1 VLLSDARGGFTLD
14 FSAMAAGGCFAMVAL
29 VALAPLSLA
38 WAQPAQ
44 VSERET
50 LRLERKTNLNSLA
63 RARYPGSQA
72 TRDQFRRLMVQANP
86 SLFKAGTSPG
96 TTPLPAGTLLV
107 MPANLPPL
115 ESPPQ
120 KAAERSSAAMA
131 EPSPKTTPVAAESPV
146 ASASGNPTPPANG
159 GGSLLFDITHY
170 VAHGNT
176 ILSQEVLDGV
186 LAPYTGPGR
195 DFGTVQQALEALEKE
210 YAARGFNAIQV
221 LLPEQTLE
229 SGAVHFMVVESRL
242 ANIKVEG
249 NRHFSS
255 ENYQRSLVS
264 MEPGKTPNFD
274 QMVDNLRLA
283 NENPAKQ
290 VSVVMRAGETEGA
303 VDAVVR
309 ASDQA
314 PIRYAVTFD
323 NTGNEQT
330 GPFRLGAAVQHANLF
345 DRDQVISFQAITSPL
360 RARQVRIYG
369 LGYQAPI
376 YSMGGSFGMF
386 LGYSNVNS
394 GTVNTVG
401 GNFNIAGSGII
412 LGLRYTHIVPKR
424 SDWEH
429 KLSFGWD
436 WRAYQSNVTV
446 VGGTAKLVPDVTVQP
461 LSITW
466 QGALKKPDS
475 ELSTYVS
482 LVQNLPGGNDAND
495 TQFQRIGARPGANAQ
510 YQIWRY
516 GFNYQKA
523 LGADWTVRANLTGQH
538 TRQSLVTGEM
548 FGIGGADS
556 VRGFLE
562 REHSND
568 KGHRGSLELYSPDLG
583 QRMYDGL
590 RLRLLG
596 FYDFG
601 WVKRVHP
608 TAQEVYSTGI
618 ASTGFG
624 VRAGLGKTTTMRLDY
639 AKVVDNSHTS
649 RGMRLHGT
657 LSYVF

>member
-1 VLLSDARGGFTLD
+1 
-14 FSAMAAGGCFAMVAL
+14 MAIGGCVAMVVL
-29 VALAPLSLA
+29 FALAPLSLA

-50 LRLERKTNLNSLA
+50 LRLERETNLNNLA

-86 SLFKAGTSPG
+86 SLFKAGTTPG
-96 TTPLPAGTLLV
+96 STPLPAGTLLA
-107 MPANLPPL
+107 MPANLPPS
-115 ESPPQ
+115 EGETQ
-120 KAAERSSAAMA
+120 KAPEKSSAAAA
-131 EPSPKTTPVAAESPV
+131 EPTSKAAPAAAESPV
-146 ASASGNPTPPANG
+146 ASASGNPAPPANG

-176 ILSQEVLDGV
+176 LLAQEVLDGV
-186 LAPYTGPGR
+186 LAPYTGAGR

-264 MEPGKTPNFD
+264 LESGKTPNFD

-290 VSVVMRAGETEGA
+290 VSVVMRAGGNEGE

-309 ASDQA
+309 ASDQS
-314 PIRYAVTFD
+314 PMRYAVTFD

-345 DRDQVISFQAITSPL
+345 DRDHVVSFQAITSPL

-369 LGYQAPI
+369 LGYQAPV
-376 YSMGGSFGMF
+376 YSMNGTFGMF

-394 GTVNTVG
+394 GTVSTVG

-412 LGLRYTHIVPKR
+412 LGLRYTQLIPKR

-436 WRAYQSNVTV
+436 WRAYQSDVTV
-446 VGGTAKLVPDVTVQP
+446 VGGTAKLVPDVTVHP
-461 LSITW
+461 FSITW
-466 QGALKKPDS
+466 QSALKKADS
-475 ELSTYVS
+475 ELSAYLS

-495 TQFQRIGARPGANAQ
+495 TQFQRIGARPGANAL

-523 LGADWTVRANLTGQH
+523 LGGDWAARANLTGQH
-538 TRQSLVTGEM
+538 TRQSLVSGEM

-568 KGHRGSLELYSPDLG
+568 KGHRGSLELYSPELG
-583 QRMYDGL
+583 PRLSDELKL
-590 RLRLLG
+590 RVLG

-608 TAQEVYSTGI
+608 TAQEIYSTGI
-618 ASTGFG
+618 ASAGIG
-624 VRAGLGKTTTMRLDY
+624 VRAGVGKKTTLRLDY
-639 AKVVDNSHTS
+639 AEVIDGSHTS
-649 RGMRLHGT
+649 KGMRLHGA

>member
-1 VLLSDARGGFTLD
+1 
-14 FSAMAAGGCFAMVAL
+14 MASGGCCAILISF
-29 VALAPLSLA
+29 ALAPLSLA

-44 VSERET
+44 ASERET
-50 LRLERKTNLNSLA
+50 LRLERETNLNTLA

-72 TRDQFRRLMVQANP
+72 MRDQFRRLMVQANP
-86 SLFKAGTSPG
+86 SRFKAGKPAGSA
-96 TTPLPAGTLLV
+96 PLPAGTVLV
-107 MPANLPPL
+107 IPANLPPV
-115 ESPPQ
+115 EREAQ
-120 KAAERSSAAMA
+120 KAPEENSATTAAPTPKAAPGPA
-131 EPSPKTTPVAAESPV
+131 EPAVAATAGNPAPPVA
-146 ASASGNPTPPANG
+146 G
-159 GGSLLFDITHY
+159 GALTFDITHY

-176 ILSQEVLDGV
+176 ILPQEVLDGV

-195 DFGTVQQALEALEKE
+195 DFGTVQQALEALEKA
-210 YAARGFNAIQV
+210 YAAQGFNAIQV
-221 LLPEQTLE
+221 VLPEQTLE

-242 ANIKVEG
+242 ASIKVEG

-264 MEPGKTPNFD
+264 LESGKTPNFD

-290 VSVVMRAGETEGA
+290 ISVVMRAGEAEGA

-309 ASDQA
+309 ASDQS

-330 GPFRLGAAVQHANLF
+330 GPFRIGAAVQHANLF
-345 DRDQVISFQAITSPL
+345 DRDHVVSFQAITSPL

-369 LGYQAPI
+369 LGYQAPV
-376 YSMGGSFGMF
+376 YSMNGTFGMF

-412 LGLRYTHIVPKR
+412 LGLRYTQLIPKR

-461 LSITW
+461 LSMTW
-466 QGALKKPDS
+466 QSALKKPDS
-475 ELSTYVS
+475 ELSAYLS

-523 LGADWTVRANLTGQH
+523 LGGDWAARANLTGQH

-568 KGHRGSLELYSPDLG
+568 KGHRGSFEVYSPDIGRRLS
-583 QRMYDGL
+583 DELKL
-590 RLRLLG
+590 RILG

-624 VRAGLGKTTTMRLDY
+624 VRAGVGKKITVRLDY

>member
-1 VLLSDARGGFTLD
+1 
-14 FSAMAAGGCFAMVAL
+14 
-29 VALAPLSLA
+29 
-38 WAQPAQ
+38 
-44 VSERET
+44 
-50 LRLERKTNLNSLA
+50 
-63 RARYPGSQA
+63 
-72 TRDQFRRLMVQANP
+72 
-86 SLFKAGTSPG
+86 
-96 TTPLPAGTLLV
+96 
-107 MPANLPPL
+107 
-115 ESPPQ
+115 
-120 KAAERSSAAMA
+120 
-131 EPSPKTTPVAAESPV
+131 
-146 ASASGNPTPPANG
+146 
-159 GGSLLFDITHY
+159 
-170 VAHGNT
+170 
-176 ILSQEVLDGV
+176 
-186 LAPYTGPGR
+186 
-195 DFGTVQQALEALEKE
+195 
-210 YAARGFNAIQV
+210 
-221 LLPEQTLE
+221 
-229 SGAVHFMVVESRL
+229 
-242 ANIKVEG
+242 
-249 NRHFSS
+249 
-255 ENYQRSLVS
+255 
-264 MEPGKTPNFD
+264 
-274 QMVDNLRLA
+274 
-283 NENPAKQ
+283 
-290 VSVVMRAGETEGA
+290 MRAGETEGA

-309 ASDQA
+309 ASDQS

-330 GPFRLGAAVQHANLF
+330 GPFRIGAAVQHANLF
-345 DRDQVISFQAITSPL
+345 DRDHVVSFQAITSPL

-369 LGYQAPI
+369 LGYQAPV
-376 YSMGGSFGMF
+376 YSMNGTFGMF

-412 LGLRYTHIVPKR
+412 LGLRYTQLIPKR

-466 QGALKKPDS
+466 QSALKKPDS
-475 ELSTYVS
+475 ELSAYLS

-495 TQFQRIGARPGANAQ
+495 TQFQKIGARPGANSQ

-523 LGADWTVRANLTGQH
+523 LGADWTARANLTGQH

-583 QRMYDGL
+583 PRLSDGL
-590 RLRLLG
+590 RLRVLG

-618 ASTGFG
+618 GSMGFG
-624 VRAGLGKTTTMRLDY
+624 VRAGVGKKMTLRLDY

-657 LSYVF
+657 VSYVF

>member
-1 VLLSDARGGFTLD
+1 MLIVL
-14 FSAMAAGGCFAMVAL
+14 
-29 VALAPLSLA
+29 ALAPFSFA
-38 WAQPAQ
+38 WAQSAQ
-44 VSERET
+44 ASAGET
-50 LRLERKTNLNSLA
+50 LRLERDTNLNNLA
-63 RARYPGSQA
+63 RARYPGNQT
-72 TRDQFRRLMVQANP
+72 TRDLFRRLMVQANP
-86 SLFKAGTSPG
+86 SLFVGGAAVGAVPLTAGTV
-96 TTPLPAGTLLV
+96 LV
-107 MPANLPPL
+107 VPPNLPPPE
-115 ESPPQ
+115 ESETP
-120 KAAERSSAAMA
+120 KASEPDSAATAVPSSASARI
-131 EPSPKTTPVAAESPV
+131 PSASPV
-146 ASASGNPTPPANG
+146 ASVSGKPASPSG
-159 GGSLLFDITHY
+159 GGAVLFEITHY

-176 ILSQEVLDGV
+176 ILPQAELDAV

-195 DFGTVQQALEALEKE
+195 DFGTVQLALEALEKA

-221 LLPEQTLE
+221 LLPEQTLD

-255 ENYQRSLVS
+255 ENYQHSLVS
-264 MEPGKTPNFD
+264 LVSGETPNFD
-274 QMVDNLRLA
+274 QLVDNLRLA

-290 VSVVMRAGETEGA
+290 VSVVMRAGEAEGE

-309 ASDQA
+309 ASDQS

-345 DRDQVISFQAITSPL
+345 DRDHVMSFQAITSPL

-369 LGYQAPI
+369 LGYQAPA
-376 YSMGGSFGMF
+376 YSMGGTFGMF

-412 LGLRYTHIVPKR
+412 LGLRYTQLIPKR

-475 ELSTYVS
+475 ELSAYVS

-495 TQFQRIGARPGANAQ
+495 EQFQKIGARPGANSQ

-516 GFNYQKA
+516 GINYQKA
-523 LGADWTVRANLTGQH
+523 LGGDWAARANLTGQH

-568 KGHRGSLELYSPDLG
+568 KGHRGSFELYSPDFG
-583 QRMYDGL
+583 QRLSDGL
-590 RLRLLG
+590 KLRILG

-618 ASTGFG
+618 ASAGIG
-624 VRAGLGKTTTMRLDY
+624 VRAGVGKKTTLRLDY
-639 AKVVDNSHTS
+639 ANVVDSSHTS
-649 RGMRLHGT
+649 RGMRLHGA